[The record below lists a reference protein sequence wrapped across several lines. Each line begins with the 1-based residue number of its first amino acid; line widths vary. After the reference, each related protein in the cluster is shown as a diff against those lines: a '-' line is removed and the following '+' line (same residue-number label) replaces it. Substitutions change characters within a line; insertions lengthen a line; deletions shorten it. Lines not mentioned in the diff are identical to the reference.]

1 MEFVVENGEGL
12 SNANSFVSVEE
23 ADSYVAAFVEE
34 DSGWSSKTKKEKELL
49 LIRATR
55 FLNTLIRWN
64 SNIQNKNQA
73 LAFPRKTFYDSE
85 GRAVPEGVVP
95 EIIKQFTAELA
106 VESINNKLTLETE
119 KLLIEKFGDTQ
130 DTYAAPVV
138 RGGSEVVRRIV
149 KELTHL
155 GYGSSRTT
163 FVTLYRA

>member
-55 FLNTLIRWN
+55 FLNTLVRWN
-64 SNIQNKNQA
+64 SSIQNKNQA

-85 GRAVPEGVVP
+85 GRAVPEG
-95 EIIKQFTAELA
+95 
-106 VESINNKLTLETE
+106 SC
-119 KLLIEKFGDTQ
+119 
-130 DTYAAPVV
+130 
-138 RGGSEVVRRIV
+138 S
-149 KELTHL
+149 
-155 GYGSSRTT
+155 
-163 FVTLYRA
+163 